1 MKPTASV
8 AVASSS
14 RFAAKTPT
22 TSTKSTGKT
31 AAKKSTPVKAAKAEK
46 PVAKKTATTTA
57 APRSNGYAGKK
68 IKVLNKEH
76 GARQGTKR
84 QIVMDIIL
92 KSKTTDEAIPLIVKA
107 GANNSFI
114 AFAVAQGFVELV

>member
-31 AAKKSTPVKAAKAEK
+31 TTKKSTPVKAAKAEK
-46 PVAKKTATTTA
+46 PVAKKTTTTA

-107 GANNSFI
+107 GANTSFI